1 VSTPLQW
8 NPAKQFYQPVLPP
21 PPEWIA
27 QAFLTPLLNPCPVAT
42 RLPQNLNSDE
52 AMVNGFMR
60 VEAGNIARIPDLAGA
75 AWNVSFL
82 MHAYS
87 PNEPQAEQISCSAIG
102 YASAATGLTVVGW
115 YIVCVET
122 VVGGHRLEDPLVPSN
137 IVRYRSAVT
146 WRVAGLAPTITT
158 Q

>member
-1 VSTPLQW
+1 MSTPLQW
-8 NPAKQFYQPVLPP
+8 NPAKQYYQPTKPP

-42 RLPQNLNSDE
+42 RLPMNLDSDE

-60 VEAGNIARIPDLAGA
+60 VEAGDTVRIKDLAGA
-75 AWNVSFL
+75 AWNISFL

-87 PNEPQAEQISCSAIG
+87 PNEAQAEDISGTAIG

-122 VVGGHRLEDPLVPSN
+122 VIGGRRLDDPLVPSN

-146 WRVAGLAPTITT
+146 WRVSGLAPTITT